1 MGILILTNGGIPS
14 CQFQSSFI
22 GERNIMSHLDFYRT
36 TSLFTDLGLYE
47 DFARSLPDN
56 LEKLCRLQ
64 RKQIIHPVA
73 FYVKDIRKKSDTEWG
88 DMTQV
93 PDGRLQYE
101 DDLFPTAQAI
111 LHELLR
117 RDPEYGENRQ
127 VRNKVHVTCRGQSLL
142 LCATLKAKGYAARVR
157 SGYAFYISNRFW
169 ADHWIVEYWNEEK
182 KQWIFCD
189 ADIYGFSDSVDP
201 VDIDR
206 NQYMTGGQTW
216 LAFRNGKVLPEDIR
230 YAAGD
235 TGFKAALLSV
245 IYDFNCLMGNEM
257 SFLHFPKAF
266 DGYDEGSVEFI
277 SKIDSLAKL
286 LCSPDENFEKLK
298 AIWDNETEWKT
309 FKGGMN

>member
-1 MGILILTNGGIPS
+1 MK
-14 CQFQSSFI
+14 
-22 GERNIMSHLDFYRT
+22 HLDFYRK

-47 DFARSLPDN
+47 DFARKLPDD

-73 FYVKDIRKKSDTEWG
+73 FYVKDIKKKTETEWG

-101 DDLFPTAQAI
+101 DDLFPTAQAE

-117 RDPEYGENRQ
+117 RNPDYSEDRQ
-127 VRNKVHVTCRGQSLL
+127 VKDKIHVTCRGQSLL

-157 SGYAFYISNRFW
+157 SGYAFYINNRFW
-169 ADHWIVEYWNEEK
+169 ADHWIVEYWNEK
-182 KQWIFCD
+182 LGCWVLCD
-189 ADIYGFSDSVDP
+189 ADIYGFSETVDP
-201 VDIDR
+201 TDIDR

-216 LAFRNGKVLPEDIR
+216 LAFRSGKVLPDDIR

-245 IYDFNCLMGNEM
+245 VYDFNCLMGNEM
-257 SFLHFPKAF
+257 CFIHFPKAF
-266 DGYDEGSVEFI
+266 DGVDESSGDFLA
-277 SKIDSLAKL
+277 KIDGIANL
-286 LCSPDENFEKLK
+286 LCLPDENFEKLRE
-298 AIWDNETEWKT
+298 IWDNSPEWKT
-309 FKGGMN
+309 FNGGLN

>member
-1 MGILILTNGGIPS
+1 MK
-14 CQFQSSFI
+14 
-22 GERNIMSHLDFYRT
+22 HLDFYRK

-47 DFARSLPDN
+47 DFARKLPDD

-73 FYVKDIRKKSDTEWG
+73 FYVKDIKKKTETEWG

-101 DDLFPTAQAI
+101 DDLFPTAQAE

-117 RDPEYGENRQ
+117 RNPDYSENRQ
-127 VRNKVHVTCRGQSLL
+127 VRDKIHVTCRGQSLL

-157 SGYAFYISNRFW
+157 SGYAFYINNRFW
-169 ADHWIVEYWNEEK
+169 ADHWIVECWNEK
-182 KQWIFCD
+182 LGCWVLCD
-189 ADIYGFSDSVDP
+189 ADIYGFSETVDP
-201 VDIDR
+201 TDIDR

-216 LAFRNGKVLPEDIR
+216 LAFRSGKVLPDDIR

-245 IYDFNCLMGNEM
+245 VYDFNCLMGNEM
-257 SFLHFPKAF
+257 CFIHFPKAF
-266 DGYDEGSVEFI
+266 DGVDESSGDFLA
-277 SKIDSLAKL
+277 KIDGIANL
-286 LCSPDENFEKLK
+286 LCLPDENFEKLRE
-298 AIWDNETEWKT
+298 IWDNSPEWKI
-309 FKGGMN
+309 FNGGLN